1 MSVID
6 DTLQRYQNMS
16 AQAQMATPGAY
27 NPGTPMP
34 NSVAMPS
41 QVPPIYSLQMEPG
54 SVMSA
59 QAMAYQQIRQNYM
72 SPATA
77 FQAGGSFA
85 NYPNPSQM
93 TSPGMG
99 SFRQALMPAPPPM
112 TMTPGVTGS
121 FVNPY
126 DAAVSGRMQA
136 QFNMFGD
143 PSKAA
148 SNWGSNRANE
158 FGQKV
163 GGFVGAGVG
172 MMAGGPWGAATGY
185 GLGDMLGG
193 VLGEI
198 PGVGWAA
205 SLSSR
210 GAIQQMSQ
218 GTRLQAGTH
227 GAISMGGRD
236 IGLGGRGM
244 SAQAGLGLG
253 RQLKGFADESN
264 EAFNINDMINLTSS
278 AAENGLLSGATNT
291 DQIFDSVK
299 RLTGLV
305 GKIAKLTGDPDFK
318 NNIREIANLRNAGF
332 DLSQIPTVMES
343 MNTSARMAGMTRGQ
357 AMQAGGL
364 QGGAIFANAGLTS
377 GLGTQMGI
385 AQAAQTVM
393 AGGIHSDRL
402 LSLMGGTSGSTQRG
416 TESDAA
422 FLSGAGKLILPY
434 LMGEGGKELDPERIQ
449 KMLSGEV
456 GMQQMIGQGAGSMDR
471 KSLQNILMHTPEL
484 MTQLGEQIGPHG
496 LQLAKLRMAQDVQ
509 RQMGGP
515 EMMSLAEAAV
525 PVFGGDKLTALKFA
539 GEWESPVMRERLET
553 QLKGTRSRDAS
564 KARQEAAE
572 RMKGP
577 NYTTEEW
584 ASNMESRGDL
594 GGALAGLFARSGAG
608 IGDVFTQ
615 DKEKQNIKAE
625 KMAIELQRKEDEA
638 QGVRS
643 VYGPKWSPLGKAEQ
657 AAMEGMTGSAMPTEV
672 SGHQKDLVS
681 NLARDMGMS
690 SDYFMHD
697 TSRLV
702 TSMSGTSYVDSG
714 KHADFTQEKI
724 DKLRKQMETEGG
736 YVKGAEERIK
746 DSKKWEKRLAVI
758 QGVLTPKQRAIIS
771 DVVVK
776 EAHAAGVDKK
786 AITWDVLKH
795 ALMRALNIG
804 SSRDFAQIE
813 ELVRDFAYSILS
825 TTGDKAAS
833 FAYNK
838 LLNTTG
844 AVSSMTDIDAINT
857 SMTEKLKAGRAA
869 LKEAG
874 LTGEGVTSDD
884 AEKALGQMSNESPE
898 VQAAAI
904 TLARSEQE
912 GASIEQKEEWQKIAG
927 TDAGKKAVALVGSLS
942 SAGKKFAANVG
953 AHVQS
958 EWSTADP
965 KKLAGFIDKGYN
977 REGPLGEEFG
987 MRPDVERL
995 RKQAEGL
1002 TTPVDPKTAG
1012 RTVPGTNV
1020 DAQQLEKLIAALPT
1034 NFKKFGESVN
1044 TFADAVKKVP
1054 GADLSGI
1061 PANDSWFSP
1070 LVPKEKK

>member
-6 DTLQRYQNMS
+6 ETLQRYQNMS

-34 NSVAMPS
+34 NSVAMPA

-77 FQAGGSFA
+77 FQAGGSFS

-93 TSPGMG
+93 TSPSMG

-126 DAAVSGRMQA
+126 DAAVSGRMQT

-143 PSKAA
+143 PSRAA
-148 SNWGSNRANE
+148 SNWGSAQANA

-163 GGFVGAGVG
+163 GGGIGAGIG
-172 MMAGGPWGAATGY
+172 MIAGGPWGAATGY

-193 VLGEI
+193 ALGEI

-205 SLSSR
+205 SLPYR
-210 GAIQQMSQ
+210 DAIQQMSR

-227 GAISMGGRD
+227 GAISMGMGD

-253 RQLKGFADESN
+253 RQLKGFADESKD
-264 EAFNINDMINLTSS
+264 AFNINDMINLTSS
-278 AAENGLLSGATNT
+278 AAESGLLSGATNT

-332 DLSQIPTVMES
+332 DISQIPTVMES
-343 MNTSARMAGMTRGQ
+343 MNTSARMAGMSRQ
-357 AMQAGGL
+357 QVMQAGGL
-364 QGGAIFANAGLTS
+364 QGGAIFAGAGLTT
-377 GLGTQMGI
+377 GLGTQMGA

-393 AGGIHSDRL
+393 AGGVHSDRL

-416 TESDAA
+416 TEADAA
-422 FLSGAGKLILPY
+422 FLSGAGKLMLPY
-434 LMGEGGKELDPERIQ
+434 LMGAGGKELDPERIK

-456 GMQQMIGQGAGSMDR
+456 GLQEMMSQGAGSLD
-471 KSLQNILMHTPEL
+471 KQSLQNILMHTPEL

-509 RQMGGP
+509 RQFGGP
-515 EMMSLAEAAV
+515 EMMSLAGAATQA
-525 PVFGGDKLTALKFA
+525 FGGDPLTGLKLA
-539 GEWESPVMRERLET
+539 GEWESPKVRERLEA
-553 QLKGTRSRDAS
+553 QLKKTRSRDAF
-564 KARQEAAE
+564 KARQEDIE
-572 RMKGP
+572 SLKGP
-577 NYTTEEW
+577 SYSLEEW
-584 ASNMESRGDL
+584 ASNVES
-594 GGALAGLFARSGAG
+594 GGGIGGTMQGSMARALAG
-608 IGDVFTQ
+608 IGDLFTQ
-615 DKEKQNIKAE
+615 DKDKQNIKAE

-638 QGVRS
+638 LGVRG
-643 VYGPKWSPLGKAEQ
+643 VYGPKWSLGAAEQ
-657 AAMEGMTGSAMPTEV
+657 AAMKGITGNVMPTEV
-672 SGHQKDLVS
+672 SGQHKDLVS
-681 NLARDMGMS
+681 NLARDMGYS
-690 SDYFMHD
+690 ADYFTQD
-697 TSRLV
+697 KPRLV
-702 TSMSGTSYVDSG
+702 TSMSGASYVSSG
-714 KHADFTQEKI
+714 SHADFSQEKI
-724 DKLRKQMETEGG
+724 DKLRKQMGTEGE
-736 YVKGAEERIK
+736 YVTGAEERIK

-758 QGVLTPKQRAIIS
+758 QGVLTAKQRAIIS
-771 DVVVK
+771 DVAVK
-776 EAHAAGVDKK
+776 EAHAAGIDKQ
-786 AITWDVLKH
+786 AITWERLKS

-804 SSRDFAQIE
+804 STRDFAQIE
-813 ELVRDFAYSILS
+813 DLVRDFAYSVLR

-833 FAYNK
+833 WAYNK
-838 LLNTTG
+838 LQSVTG
-844 AVSSMTDIDAINT
+844 AISSMTDVNSINEIIT
-857 SMTEKLKAGRAA
+857 DKLKFGRAA

-884 AEKALGQMSNESPE
+884 AEKALGQMTNESPE
-898 VQAAAI
+898 IQAAAVI
-904 TLARSEQE
+904 LARATQPGATVEQ
-912 GASIEQKEEWQKIAG
+912 QEEWQKLAG
-927 TDAGKKAVALVGSLS
+927 TDAGKKAEALVGSLS
-942 SAGKKFAANVG
+942 SAGKKFAANIG
-953 AHVQS
+953 ARLEKQFGYTDQKMLT
-958 EWSTADP
+958 ENIGRGIKGEGP
-965 KKLAGFIDKGYN
+965 IEEIGFRGFIAK
-977 REGPLGEEFG
+977 LQ
-987 MRPDVERL
+987 
-995 RKQAEGL
+995 KQAEGL
-1002 TTPVDPKTAG
+1002 TTPIDPKTAG

-1034 NFKKFGESVN
+1034 NFEQFGTSVK
-1044 TFADAVKKVP
+1044 TFDKAVNKMPGTSLGEVP
-1054 GADLSGI
+1054 VGDDYN
-1061 PANDSWFSP
+1061 P
-1070 LVPKEKK
+1070 